1 MLKQFAVAL
10 GIIALAVIAVQP
22 AGADDVPGAG
32 LFDTYCAGCHGAA
45 GSGGAAAAIG
55 SQQYLSS
62 HTDEELAQI
71 TGDGIAA
78 EGMPAWNKAKGG
90 ALTDDQIAAIVAYLR
105 SLSSTSSAPA
115 TEAAPA
121 PTATPA
127 PAPVAAKYSTTKVTV
142 SQSFNDDGK
151 RVLTAQLRRS
161 DDTAVAGAPI
171 VFERSTTFGT
181 LDLGIVKTDET
192 GAASLVI
199 LEVPDSA
206 RVVDILFKGDPNLG
220 SSAAR
225 IVLQPTLASVLGNG
239 NRGGVQ
245 MSVGGE
251 PLLTP
256 EGSLIT
262 PNPPL
267 VPALLFLGVVLGV
280 WLMYGYVVYQ
290 VIAIRNSKP
299 RTRSGYPMTRDQ

>member
-1 MLKQFAVAL
+1 MLKQFIVAL

-22 AGADDVPGAG
+22 AGADDVPGAS

-71 TGDGIAA
+71 TSDGI
-78 EGMPAWNKAKGG
+78 EGQGMPAWNKAKGG

-105 SLSSTSSAPA
+105 SLSSPSSTPA

-127 PAPVAAKYSTTKVTV
+127 PVAVKYSTTKMTV
-142 SQSFNDDGK
+142 SQSYNDDGK
-151 RVLTAQLRRS
+151 RLLTAQLRRS
-161 DDTAVAGAPI
+161 DDSAVAGAAI
-171 VFERSTTFGT
+171 VFQRGTTFGT
-181 LDLGIVKTDET
+181 VDLGTVKTDQS

-199 LEVPDSA
+199 LEVPESA
-206 RVVDILFKGDPNLG
+206 RVVDILFKGEPSLG

-225 IVLQPTLASVLGNG
+225 VVLQPTLASVLANG
-239 NRGGVQ
+239 NRGRVQ
-245 MSVGGE
+245 MSLGDE
-251 PLLTP
+251 PLLSP

-267 VPALLFLGVVLGV
+267 LPTLLFLLVVLGV
-280 WLMYGYVVYQ
+280 WSMYGFVVYQ

-299 RTRSGYPMTRDQ
+299 STRSGYPMTRKD